1 MNLFRPG
8 MTGLWLI
15 VMIAMIL
22 IEAAV
27 PGLVSIWFALGALA
41 ALIGAALHAQIWLQI
56 LLFVAVSFIALL
68 VTRPLAKKYINSR
81 TQPTNA
87 DMIIG
92 KECLVTEEISNLAGT
107 GAISVAGKIWTARSK
122 EDGQVIPTDSLVVVE
137 KIEGVKAIVKK
148 MEQN

>member
-1 MNLFRPG
+1 MTSFRFG

-15 VMIAMIL
+15 IMIAMIV
-22 IEAAV
+22 IEAAA

-41 ALIGAALHAQIWLQI
+41 AMIGASLHAPVWLQI
-56 LLFVAVSFIALL
+56 LLFIGVSFAALL

-81 TQPTNA
+81 TQATNA

-92 KECLVTEEISNLAGT
+92 KECLVTEEISNLNGT
-107 GAISVAGKIWTARSK
+107 GAVSVAGKIWTARTA
-122 EDGQVIPTDSLVVVE
+122 EDDCVIPADSRVIVE

-148 MEQN
+148 IEQN